1 MKKVTWFLLL
11 ITVVSSF
18 YLMSCKEPV
27 ISKSD
32 DITVIAKEFF
42 NLLLKED
49 FKTCETYFDTT
60 MKTALPE
67 DKLKEGWKGFITK
80 AGTLKKETGTK
91 KDKAGEYDVVYITCE
106 FEKTPVEV
114 KIAFNNSKEISG
126 LWFLPVQKEVKTGE
140 VKKGENT
147 DLAKNFFKLLLKEDF
162 KTAETYFDS
171 NMKSALPEIK
181 LKGAWKTLLA
191 QAGAYKGQKG
201 MKKDT
206 EAGFDVVII
215 NCSFEKG
222 PIDVKIVFNQN
233 KEICGLWFLP
243 GK

>member
-11 ITVVSSF
+11 ITVVSGF

-67 DKLKEGWKGFITK
+67 NKLKEGWKGFITN
-80 AGTLKKETGTK
+80 AGNFKKERSTK
-91 KDKAGEYDVVYITCE
+91 KDKEGEYDVVYITCE
-106 FEKTPVEV
+106 FEKTPVDV
-114 KIAFNNSKEISG
+114 KIAFNGSKEISG
-126 LWFLPVQKEVKTGE
+126 IWFIPVQKDVKPGE
-140 VKKGENT
+140 VKKSEIT
-147 DLAKNFFKLLLKEDF
+147 DLAKSFFKLLLKEDF
-162 KTAETYFDS
+162 KTAETYFDV
-171 NMKSALPEIK
+171 NMKSALPEVK

-191 QAGAYKGQKG
+191 QAGVYKGQKG

-206 EAGFDVVII
+206 EAGLDVVFI
-215 NCSFEKG
+215 NCSFDKG
-222 PIDVKIVFNQN
+222 PIDVKIVFNEN
-233 KEICGLWFLP
+233 KEINGLWFLP